1 MRIAERG
8 AHCFKSAASM
18 HTSSPSS
25 SPSFFSPLFSPASS
39 AAPSPLPPADHVGSL
54 KVDLLVVGA
63 SFAGLA
69 CARAAALAGLSV
81 MVLEKKAS
89 AGAKLH
95 TTGIIVKDA
104 VDSVPWLAEVPP
116 ALVRRI
122 EGVRLYAP
130 NMRHVDLHAPGYWF
144 WATDAPALLDWMVGS
159 ARACGVDVRLGTLFE
174 QALWVNGHWEVPVT
188 QGPCITATYLVGAD
202 GPHSRVAKALGLSR
216 NTRFLYGIEH
226 EYQRARM
233 APGLLHCFIDRKL
246 APGYIGWALEGVGVS
261 QIGLA
266 RRMAHNHA
274 GALKLDPL
282 LRKIAP
288 VVAPGD
294 APPVAVRAGMI
305 PCGGVLPVVARERA
319 LLVGDAAGMVSPV
332 TAGGIHTALL
342 HGQRAGEAVAR
353 FVRRE
358 AGDPA
363 TWFVRS
369 YPGFRLKRTL
379 RWAFDHFQ
387 SDWMFNHLLGT
398 PQMRRV
404 AELVYF
410 HRKGGSS
417 PGN

>member
-1 MRIAERG
+1 
-8 AHCFKSAASM
+8 M
-18 HTSSPSS
+18 HTSSSL
-25 SPSFFSPLFSPASS
+25 FSPLAFSSTAPEPASS
-39 AAPSPLPPADHVGSL
+39 PVPGHGIGNL

-81 MVLEKKAS
+81 MVLEKKTS

-122 EGVRLYAP
+122 DGVRLYAP
-130 NMRHVDLHAPGYWF
+130 DMRHVDLHAPGYWF
-144 WATDAPALLDWMVGS
+144 WATDAPCLLEWMVDS
-159 ARACGVDVRLGTLFE
+159 VRACGVDVRLGTLFE
-174 QALWVNGHWEVPVT
+174 QALWIDGRWEVPVT

-216 NTRFLYGIEH
+216 NKHFLYGVEH
-226 EYQRARM
+226 EYQGARM
-233 APGLLHCFIDRKL
+233 APDLLHCFVDRKL
-246 APGYIGWALEGVGVS
+246 APGYIGWALDGVGIS

-266 RRMAHNHA
+266 RRMGRNAA
-274 GALKLDPL
+274 GDASALKLDPL
-282 LRKIAP
+282 LRKIAS
-288 VVAPGD
+288 VVSPGE
-294 APPVAVRAGMI
+294 APPLAVRAGMI

-342 HGQRAGEAVAR
+342 HGEGAGMAVAR
-353 FVRRE
+353 FVRGE
-358 AGDPA
+358 VGDPA
-363 TWFVRS
+363 TWFVRG

-387 SDWMFNHLLGT
+387 SDWLFNRLLGT
-398 PQMRRV
+398 PQMRRM

-410 HRKGGSS
+410 HRKGAAL
-417 PGN
+417 PRR

>member
-1 MRIAERG
+1 MRTADRG
-8 AHCFKSAASM
+8 AHCLSQLPM
-18 HTSSPSS
+18 HSS
-25 SPSFFSPLFSPASS
+25 SSFFSPLSTSS
-39 AAPSPLPPADHVGSL
+39 AAPCPAPAFATGGGLASV

-81 MVLEKKAS
+81 MVIEKKAS

-144 WATDAPALLDWMVGS
+144 WATDAPALLDWMVDS
-159 ARACGVDVRLGTLFE
+159 TRACGVDVRLGTLFE
-174 QALWVNGHWEVPVT
+174 QALWINGRWEVPLA
-188 QGPCITATYLVGAD
+188 QGPCITAAYIVGAD

-216 NTRFLYGIEH
+216 NTRFLYGVEH
-226 EYQRARM
+226 EYQGARM
-233 APGLLHCFIDRKL
+233 APDLLHCFIDRQL

-266 RRMAHNHA
+266 RRMGRHDAN
-274 GALKLDPL
+274 ALRLAPL
-282 LRKIAP
+282 LRKIAS
-288 VVAPGD
+288 VVSPGD

-332 TAGGIHTALL
+332 TAGGIHTALQ
-342 HGQRAGEAVAR
+342 HGERAGEAVAR
-353 FVRRE
+353 FVRGE
-358 AGDPA
+358 VGDPA
-363 TWFVRS
+363 TWLVRS
-369 YPGFRLKRTL
+369 YPRFLLKRSL
-379 RWAFDHFQ
+379 RWAFDNFQ

-398 PQMRRV
+398 PQMRRM

-410 HRKGGSS
+410 HRKGG
-417 PGN
+417 PLPKD

>member
-1 MRIAERG
+1 MHASRFDSRLPFRG
-8 AHCFKSAASM
+8 LAASPPPEA
-18 HTSSPSS
+18 TRRT
-25 SPSFFSPLFSPASS
+25 A
-39 AAPSPLPPADHVGSL
+39 AAPGSAQ
-54 KVDLLVVGA
+54 VDLLVVGA

-69 CARAAALAGLSV
+69 CARAAAQAGLRV

-104 VDSVPWLAEVPP
+104 VDTVPWLAEVPP

-130 NMRHVDLHAPGYWF
+130 DMRHVDLHAPGYWF
-144 WATDAPALLDWMVGS
+144 WATDAPALLDWMAGS
-159 ARACGVDVRLGTLFE
+159 VRAAGVDLQFGALFE
-174 QALWVNGHWEVPVT
+174 QALWLHGRWEVPLAH
-188 QGPCITATYLVGAD
+188 GPCITARYIVGAD

-216 NTRFLYGIEH
+216 NTRFLYGVEH
-226 EYQRARM
+226 EYRGARM
-233 APGLLHCFIDRKL
+233 APDLLHCFVDRQL

-266 RRMAHNHA
+266 RRMGRAQA
-274 GALKLDPL
+274 APLRLDPL

-288 VVAPGD
+288 VVAPGE

-305 PCGGVLPVVARERA
+305 PCGGVLPVVARDHA

-332 TAGGIHTALL
+332 TAGGIHTALH
-342 HGQRAGEAVAR
+342 HGAGAGEAIAR
-353 FVRRE
+353 FVRGE

-363 TWFVRS
+363 DWFVRR
-369 YPGFRLKRTL
+369 YPRFRLKRAL
-379 RWAFDHFQ
+379 RWGFDHFQ
-387 SDWMFNHLLGT
+387 SDWLFDRLLGT
-398 PQMRRV
+398 PAMRRL

-410 HRKGGSS
+410 HRKGGA
-417 PGN
+417 PARR